1 MRQPGGQQARTR
13 ARRSALQA
21 LYQWQ
26 MAGQPLAEIEAQFLT
41 AQDMSRVDVG
51 YFHELL
57 HQVPAHLSALDE
69 ALEPVLDR
77 PIGQVD
83 PVERAILR
91 IGAYELGHRLE
102 VPWRVVIDEAVEL
115 AKMFGA
121 EQGHRYAN
129 AVLDRLA
136 RRLRT
141 AEIGMAPEDG
151 PPGGAGRVRSG
162 GQ

>member
-1 MRQPGGQQARTR
+1 
-13 ARRSALQA
+13 
-21 LYQWQ
+21 
-26 MAGQPLAEIEAQFLT
+26 
-41 AQDMSRVDVG
+41 
-51 YFHELL
+51 
-57 HQVPAHLSALDE
+57 
-69 ALEPVLDR
+69 
-77 PIGQVD
+77 
-83 PVERAILR
+83 
-91 IGAYELGHRLE
+91 

-141 AEIGMAPEDG
+141 AEIGIAPEDG